1 MSDLANLSDWMIVF
15 DLDDTLYQEDDY
27 SQSGVAAVARELES
41 LYGMDL
47 TEQLML
53 VREERGDVWG
63 KACEL
68 LDLSTTVKESMLWM
82 YRLHHPN
89 IELESEVLSV
99 VHKIASSAKQLVILT
114 DGRSATQRMKL
125 SALDLLGYPLYISE
139 EYESNKPEEKRFKQ
153 IMKDYV
159 ADNYVYIADNP
170 VKDFIAPNDLG
181 WRTIGVRDVGRNIHQ
196 QNIDNLSDKH
206 QPDFWVDKVAEAV
219 ECL

>member
-1 MSDLANLSDWMIVF
+1 
-15 DLDDTLYQEDDY
+15 
-27 SQSGVAAVARELES
+27 
-41 LYGMDL
+41 
-47 TEQLML
+47 
-53 VREERGDVWG
+53 
-63 KACEL
+63 
-68 LDLSTTVKESMLWM
+68 
-82 YRLHHPN
+82 
-89 IELESEVLSV
+89 
-99 VHKIASSAKQLVILT
+99 
-114 DGRSATQRMKL
+114 MKK
-125 SALDLLGYPLYISE
+125 YISE
-139 EYESNKPEEKRFKQ
+139 ENESNKPEEKRFKQ